1 MGPALFSVEA
11 VLLTEPHC
19 QRLLLQ
25 AFAGS
30 TVTPALA
37 QRLTSLLRLL
47 ALMQIFDCLQY
58 SMQGVVQVDPCA
70 LSAFET
76 SCFAGS
82 PLGAMRGEWFQV
94 NLQRASCLQMRSSVV
109 ASLLVM
115 LMKCRSVVLFH
126 A

>member
-1 MGPALFSVEA
+1 MGNALGSGQPRQAKIAALSSLVVGPALFSVEA

-37 QRLTSLLRLL
+37 RRLTSLLRLL

-58 SMQGVVQVDPCA
+58 SMQGVVQVDSIPSAPLTPLTVA
-70 LSAFET
+70 LLA
-76 SCFAGS
+76 
-82 PLGAMRGEWFQV
+82 
-94 NLQRASCLQMRSSVV
+94 
-109 ASLLVM
+109 
-115 LMKCRSVVLFH
+115 VLER
-126 A
+126 